1 MLKAEPGLTEVVS
14 HCINTGDAPPVRSMA
29 YQIPGKWKEKVR
41 EEIEELKQMGILV
54 PSYSTWSSPIVP
66 VAKPDGSVRVCVD
79 FRRVNKLTV
88 QDQYHIPL
96 VAEIVDKVGNA
107 GCLSKLDLNK
117 GFYQVKMSEEDR
129 AKTALVT
136 AFGKYEFSRMPFGL
150 VNATSTFQ
158 RLMDRVLEGMH
169 DLCAA
174 YVDDI
179 LIFSKDF
186 EEHLSHID
194 QVMQKLKG
202 AGLTAK
208 PSKCEWAKEELVYLG
223 HKIGKG
229 EAKCS

>member
-1 MLKAEPGLTEVVS
+1 M
-14 HCINTGDAPPVRSMA
+14 
-29 YQIPGKWKEKVR
+29 
-41 EEIEELKQMGILV
+41 
-54 PSYSTWSSPIVP
+54 P
-66 VAKPDGSVRVCVD
+66 VAKPDGNMRVCVD
-79 FRRVNKLTV
+79 VHRVNKLTV

-117 GFYQVKMSEEDR
+117 GFYQVKMSEEDG
-129 AKTALVT
+129 AKTAIVT
-136 AFGKYEFSRMPFGL
+136 PFGKHKFSRMPFGL
-150 VNATSTFQ
+150 VNATSTLQ
-158 RLMDRVLEGMH
+158 RLMDRILEDMH
-169 DLCAA
+169 NFCAA

-179 LIFSKDF
+179 LISSKDF

-208 PSKCEWAKEELVYLG
+208 LSKCEWAKEELLYIG

-229 EAKCS
+229 RLSVPKDRALALAEYRRPARKKDAIAFLGTASY